1 MQQLETI
8 KGQTIIVPQIVKRY
22 LIAFYDYSGWK
33 IYSDFNST
41 PENAIQRFISWQEK
55 IKDEDYRA
63 KYYKVIEVEL
73 EIPFVPKEN

>member
-8 KGQTIIVPQIVKRY
+8 KGQTVIVPQIVKRY

-33 IYSDFNST
+33 CVNEFDST
-41 PENAIQRFISWQEK
+41 PENAIQKFISWQEQ
-55 IKDEDYRA
+55 IKDEEYRA

-73 EIPFVPKEN
+73 EIPFVPKE